1 MERTLEPV
9 YAIRPDVV
17 IVNRFNYSIA
27 WMEQPQEGLGL
38 YHSGHFEPCEELG
51 FEVYNHV
58 QQQVYALNQE
68 TGVIL
73 KVDKAGTYLLTL
85 NVVTN
90 TNGPVLQVFAD
101 GQPIGEKIV
110 MSNTAGAWRYES
122 LELAVV
128 TPEAGDH
135 VLSFRSVDVASDAFF
150 ILDNLYLNEINPAET
165 DEPTTDEP
173 APDDYFTPGTH
184 RGAIKERWFSSV
196 ICAMNGPAA
205 APIAA
210 KGVTIE
216 NHSSCEPPVLL
227 KHFPVYDGMPQ

>member
-1 MERTLEPV
+1 M
-9 YAIRPDVV
+9 
-17 IVNRFNYSIA
+17 
-27 WMEQPQEGLGL
+27 
-38 YHSGHFEPCEELG
+38 
-51 FEVYNHV
+51 YNHV

-68 TGVIL
+68 TGVIR
-73 KVDKAGTYLLTL
+73 KVDKAGAYLLTL
-85 NVVTN
+85 NIVTN

-122 LELAVV
+122 LEPAVV
-128 TPEAGDH
+128 TPEAGNH

-150 ILDNLYLNEINPAET
+150 IPDNLYLNEINPAET

-173 APDDYFTPGTH
+173 APDDYFALGTH

-196 ICAMNGPAA
+196 LCAMNGPAA

-216 NHSSCEPPVLL
+216 NHSSCEPLVLL
-227 KHFPVYDGMPQ
+227 KHFPVYDGVPQ